1 MEREAAILTAVK
13 ESRSEREA
21 GRMFMA
27 FDVEVGVV
35 EIMLGSG
42 EWCKGWRESWRE
54 GWR

>member
-21 GRMFMA
+21 GRMVMA

-35 EIMLGSG
+35 ELMLNFG
-42 EWCKGWRESWRE
+42 EWCEGWRE
-54 GWR
+54 GWC